1 MRVLF
6 AVLCVTGMLV
16 FPCRT
21 QAEAGNDIC
30 QLGHKA
36 LLLTDEQAGEFFG
49 NTIKGARLK
58 GKGYVKH
65 IRQGAENKS
74 SVVTVDCGNDVI
86 VNVTTGDV
94 MNVKIGQQVDF
105 DGTGVSYGERRY
117 IYSQKT
123 YMMFDF
129 DRGSVK

>member
-1 MRVLF
+1 MLLF
-6 AVLCVTGMLV
+6 
-16 FPCRT
+16 PSRS

-36 LLLTDEQAGEFFG
+36 LLLTDEQADEFFG
-49 NTIKGARLK
+49 NAIKGVRLE

-65 IRQGAENKS
+65 IRQGGENKR

-86 VNVTTGDV
+86 VSVTTGDV
-94 MNVKIGQQVDF
+94 VNVKIGQQVDF
-105 DGTGVSYGERRY
+105 EGTGVSYGRRRY

-123 YMMFDF
+123 YMIFDF
-129 DRGSVK
+129 DQGSVK